1 MAKPTW
7 QKLAEQPS
15 IMEAYRNS
23 EGIQGLKPVN
33 CSQCDT
39 PYKFIGKESWITNG
53 YHVRCQKCG
62 HTDVVVTEAIINE

>member
-33 CSQCDT
+33 CIQCGN
-39 PYKFIGKESWITNG
+39 PYKLLSRCMKDA
-53 YHVRCQKCG
+53 YLARCQKCG
-62 HTDVVVTEAIINE
+62 HNTIVLAEAIITE

>member
-23 EGIQGLKPVN
+23 EGIQGLKPIN
-33 CSQCDT
+33 CSQCSN
-39 PYKFIGKESWITNG
+39 PYKFLSRCFKDA
-53 YHVRCQKCG
+53 YLARCQKCG
-62 HTDVVVTEAIINE
+62 HKTIVLAEVAE